1 MFLARSANSKLMTT
15 VTLFYSVQVSQL
27 MQFPQIRIYDNIS
40 LLGSF
45 YNPWKQLKT
54 KYLMI
59 LSEDIK
65 VISNVKWIN
74 SEFNIYPA
82 EFNSFMTKVPIIEK
96 LIHWVDLQIKGL
108 VCIWWWP
115 HRWWCHRFNCRENN
129 TIKELP

>member
-40 LLGSF
+40 LLRSF

-54 KYLMI
+54 KYLMM

-65 VISNVKWIN
+65 VINNMKWIN

-82 EFNSFMTKVPIIEK
+82 EFNSSMTKVPIIEK
-96 LIHWVDLQIKGL
+96 LIHWVDLQINGL